1 MSDEGTGGAGGGE
14 WVRLRW
20 DAPEVA
26 VVAVLAATATLI
38 IAGVVSGIVIG
49 TSTAQPGTGSV
60 VALAAQYAT
69 EQWAGVFTA
78 FLMLGA
84 LGVCW
89 WQHGVWRDQG
99 GADEAQLCE
108 AAARRERARRLAL
121 LALAGLLLATL
132 GSIASLVGR
141 LDSLQ
146 SFGAQTTAAVWV
158 PGIAEI
164 LGTVAMTIAGL
175 LIGGRLMAPRDLPG
189 VVPDVIPDDLDRG

>member
-1 MSDEGTGGAGGGE
+1 MSDGGTGGADAEE

-20 DAPEVA
+20 DAPELA
-26 VVAVLAATATLI
+26 IVAVLATTAILI

-89 WQHGVWRDQG
+89 WQHGVWRHES
-99 GADEAQLCE
+99 GADEAQRDE
-108 AAARRERARRLAL
+108 ATARRERARRLAL
-121 LALAGLLLATL
+121 LALTGLLLATL

-175 LIGGRLMAPRDLPG
+175 LIGSRLMGSRDLP
-189 VVPDVIPDDLDRG
+189 DAAPDDVHEDLGRG